1 MIEDGEPAKTT
12 EYEVGAGINLSSK
25 LVKGGGYPIKLPF
38 IDVSEIGAGGGSI
51 VRVDDGLSL
60 RVGPT
65 SAGAVPGP
73 VCYDLGGT
81 HPTFTDAMVTL
92 GYLNPKALAGGSVK
106 LAAEKAKKA
115 VADQVARPLGLD
127 LAEAAYGVYTI
138 AAATMTRA
146 VKAVTT
152 YRGRDPRDFT
162 LAAFGGNGP
171 VAAVEIARA
180 LEIQKVL
187 IPPAPGV
194 FTALGLLFSEAEQE
208 FVRTAFR
215 STSELSDSWLAEAY
229 EGLKREAAS
238 VLSAEGHAPDR
249 FRFKLSADLRYA
261 GQAYE
266 LNVAVPEERPTIAHL
281 VQGFH
286 GEHERTY
293 GHRSEGDPVDLVN
306 LKVLARAQVRAMG
319 REDYAAALG
328 AGSGYRPDTTTR
340 TAYFGPKHGAMAARV
355 VGRGALADRPL
366 DGPLIVEEYDATA
379 VVPPGCRAGL
389 DDLGNIEITVGA

>member
-1 MIEDGEPAKTT
+1 
-12 EYEVGAGINLSSK
+12 
-25 LVKGGGYPIKLPF
+25 
-38 IDVSEIGAGGGSI
+38 
-51 VRVDDGLSL
+51 
-60 RVGPT
+60 
-65 SAGAVPGP
+65 
-73 VCYDLGGT
+73 
-81 HPTFTDAMVTL
+81 
-92 GYLNPKALAGGSVK
+92 
-106 LAAEKAKKA
+106 
-115 VADQVARPLGLD
+115 
-127 LAEAAYGVYTI
+127 
-138 AAATMTRA
+138 
-146 VKAVTT
+146 
-152 YRGRDPRDFT
+152 
-162 LAAFGGNGP
+162 
-171 VAAVEIARA
+171 
-180 LEIQKVL
+180 
-187 IPPAPGV
+187 V

-215 STSELSDSWLAEAY
+215 STSELTDGWLGEAY

-238 VLSAEGHAPDR
+238 VLMAEGHAPDR

-266 LNVAVPEERPTIAHL
+266 LNVAVPEARPTIAGL

-306 LKVLARAQVRAMG
+306 LKVLARAEVRAMG

-328 AGSGYRPDTTTR
+328 AGSGYRPDAERR
-340 TAYFGPKHGAMAARV
+340 TAYFGPRHGSLDARV
-355 VGRGALADRPL
+355 VGRKALADRPL